1 MSLSDINLTHERTSQ
16 YVCACMFYVLSFLNV
31 HVYVWSV
38 IRGTV
43 TSMHLYLHTLCGCT
57 IGAQRCLYRS
67 TVRRG
72 CDALKER
79 RRSTLLVNNS
89 SCVLLYSHIRPPC
102 REKSLPAGLPS
113 PLQHLC
119 VPTPITRRGAH
130 VTAFI
135 NVLVQVLGCA
145 HSKHGC
151 TCLQSTNMLTH
162 TQKHNIQTQMN
173 HPYLLHTVA
182 PRPPAHTPL
191 EITHTHTG
199 HLIHHAIAL
208 ITNMHTHISLC
219 FLLNIQYNYC

>member
-31 HVYVWSV
+31 HVYGWSV

-191 EITHTHTG
+191 EITHTHTQ
-199 HLIHHAIAL
+199 AI
-208 ITNMHTHISLC
+208 
-219 FLLNIQYNYC
+219 